1 MFLTLRLPAS
11 VRYGS
16 EVQGYIPSAV
26 SLDERRVT
34 FLNALLARDSARA
47 RATIEAALEQGT
59 PVPDLYLG
67 VLDPALREIG
77 HRWAVGEI
85 NVAEEHYATA
95 VAQSILDGL
104 SRRLHRA
111 PRDGRLAVVT
121 GTPGE
126 QHALGGRMVADFL
139 EADGWEVILLGPGA
153 PAADLVAL
161 VEHEQPDLVALSTAT
176 AGGLDGVA
184 EVLRA
189 LAALQPRPFIVAGGQ
204 FWTASTRA
212 TALELGAD
220 HVEQDPRALVA
231 ELHSRVPPPG

>member
-1 MFLTLRLPAS
+1 M
-11 VRYGS
+11 RYGS

-26 SLDERRVT
+26 SLDDHRAT
-34 FLNALLARDSARA
+34 FLDALLARDSARA
-47 RATIEAALEQGT
+47 RSTIEAALDVGT

-67 VLDPALREIG
+67 VLDPVLREIG
-77 HRWAVGEI
+77 HRWAMGEI

-111 PRDGRLAVVT
+111 PPDGRLAVVT
-121 GTPGE
+121 GSPGE
-126 QHALGGRMVADFL
+126 QHALGARMVADFL
-139 EADGWEVILLGPGA
+139 ESDGWEVMLLGPGA
-153 PAADLVAL
+153 PAADLLAL

-176 AGGLDGVA
+176 AGALDGVS
-184 EVLRA
+184 EVLTA
-189 LAALQPRPFIVAGGQ
+189 LAALRPRPFIVAGGQ
-204 FWTASTRA
+204 FWTAATRA

-231 ELHSRVPPPG
+231 ELHIRVPPPG